1 MLLKGGFMDSQEIK
15 ESVKKTYGE
24 IAAKN
29 QSAGCCSS
37 SGCCGSGTSDFS
49 IMNDEYDNIEGYV
62 PEADLQLG
70 CGLPTQHAGI
80 KTGDTVLDLGAGAGN
95 DVFVARAAVGE
106 NGFVIGVDM
115 TEEMVSKA
123 IINKKKLGYDNIDFR
138 LGEIENLPVDS
149 DSIDVVI
156 SNCVLN
162 LVPDKNK
169 AFSEIYRTL
178 KPGAHFCVSDIV
190 LDGELPAPILRS
202 VEMYAGCIAGA
213 VQQDEYLNIITK
225 NGFENVEIK
234 SSKNISLPEETL
246 KLFLQKEDIA
256 DLSRS
261 NASVI
266 SITVIGY
273 KK

>member
-1 MLLKGGFMDSQEIK
+1 MDSQEIK

-37 SGCCGSGTSDFS
+37 SGCCGTSSADFS
-49 IMNDEYDNIEGYV
+49 IMNDKYTGIEGYV

-149 DSIDVVI
+149 NSIDVVI

-162 LVPDKNK
+162 LVPDKQK
-169 AFSEIYRTL
+169 AFSEIYRVL
-178 KPGAHFCVSDIV
+178 KPGAHFCILDIV
-190 LDGELPAPILRS
+190 IDGELPSSILRS

-225 NGFENVEIK
+225 SGFENVEIK

-261 NASVI
+261 NASVR